1 VQLWQAG
8 AELVGESPLLGIGLD
23 NFLYRY
29 PTKIPPNTPYEPN
42 LSHPHNLIL
51 QFWLQLGLLGLTA
64 LIWLLWRFVR
74 TAWSTAST
82 NHGSVLA
89 RALAVGAL
97 GSMADFVAHGLVDN
111 GYFLP
116 DMAVVFWLTLAVA
129 VTVRHP
135 DSSGRAR
142 PDPGPI

>member
-1 VQLWQAG
+1 
-8 AELVGESPLLGIGLD
+8 
-23 NFLYRY
+23 
-29 PTKIPPNTPYEPN
+29 
-42 LSHPHNLIL
+42 
-51 QFWLQLGLLGLTA
+51 
-64 LIWLLWRFVR
+64 
-74 TAWSTAST
+74 
-82 NHGSVLA
+82 
-89 RALAVGAL
+89 
-97 GSMADFVAHGLVDN
+97 MADFVAHGLVDN